1 MTGPFRTAALL
12 CVLVPLLALAGC
24 GPRAGEASGSASD
37 AGAGEA
43 AAVAPSEDRFSVYA
57 LEEERWLDRRGD
69 ERALGSLA
77 GRVQVVAMV
86 YTHCHHTCPLI
97 VADMKR
103 LEAELGAAGTDAGFV
118 LVSLDPE
125 RDTPEQLHRF
135 AEGLR
140 LDPERWTLLTG
151 TEGGTRALAALLNVR
166 YRAEAEREIAHT
178 NQLTVLDAEGRIV
191 HQRPSLDEDLA
202 ATLAAVRAAAA
213 AGAAGP

>member
-1 MTGPFRTAALL
+1 VTGPFRTAALL
-12 CVLVPLLALAGC
+12 GVLVPLLALAGC
-24 GPRAGEASGSASD
+24 GPRAGEASGSAS
-37 AGAGEA
+37 GAGEA
-43 AAVAPSEDRFSVYA
+43 AAAAPSGDRFSVYA
-57 LEEERWLDRRGD
+57 LQEERWRNRRGD
-69 ERALGSLA
+69 ERALGLLA

-86 YTHCHHTCPLI
+86 YTHCHHTCPQI
-97 VADMKR
+97 VADMKL
-103 LEAELGAAGTDAGFV
+103 LETELAATGTDAGFV

-135 AEGLR
+135 AEALR

-151 TEGGTRALAALLNVR
+151 TDGGTRALAALLNVR

-202 ATLAAVRAAAA
+202 ATLAAVRRAAR
-213 AGAAGP
+213 

>member
-1 MTGPFRTAALL
+1 VTGPFRTAALL
-12 CVLVPLLALAGC
+12 GVLVPLLALAGC
-24 GPRAGEASGSASD
+24 GPRASEASGSAS
-37 AGAGEA
+37 GAGEA
-43 AAVAPSEDRFSVYA
+43 AAVAPSGDRFSVYA
-57 LEEERWLDRRGD
+57 LREERWRDRRGD

-86 YTHCHHTCPLI
+86 YTHCHHTCPQI

-103 LEAELGAAGTDAGFV
+103 LEAELAAAGTDAGFV

-151 TEGGTRALAALLNVR
+151 TDGGTRALAALLNVR

-178 NQLTVLDAEGRIV
+178 NQLTVLDPEGRIV
-191 HQRPSLDEDLA
+191 HQRPGLDEDLA
-202 ATLAAVRAAAA
+202 ATLAAVRRAAV
-213 AGAAGP
+213 AGAADP